1 MKKFFKVLIGIGLI
15 LSLSF
20 TLVPVSFSQK
30 RELIKGGQYN
40 LSDYQKLTG
49 TKITN
54 FNEAP
59 MLAELVKQGKIP
71 PVEKRLPEDPVVQ
84 IPFEEIGQYGGTL
97 RGEAH
102 LGMGDKTG
110 WWRTIHEPLVYW
122 DNLHK
127 QIHPNLAKAW
137 KVSDNGKTFTFYLR
151 KGLKWSDGQPFT
163 ADDIMFYYE
172 DILLNKE
179 LTPTFPTWLTMK
191 GKQVTIEKV
200 DDYTV
205 RFKFQDPYGYFVA
218 RVAEGWDLYAP
229 KHYLKQFHPRYT
241 SKEKIEEMAKKEGFN
256 NWYQFFAKKSDW
268 SLNPEL
274 PEMSAFKTT
283 NLLSSTYHIAE
294 RNPYY
299 FKIDPAGNQLP
310 YIDRVRRELVSNI
323 EMIVMKLSAGEIDFQ
338 LRHVWNLYDNY
349 TLFMENRA
357 KGDYRIIKYAGLI
370 TSTAAIFINQN
381 VKDPVLRTL
390 FQNKQFRRALSLAI
404 NRNDIN
410 QLSLKGL
417 GEGCHGYLT
426 PSHPAYVERAD
437 KSYTNYDV
445 DKANKILD
453 SLGLTKRDKDGYRL
467 RPDGKTLTITIDAST
482 HHLPSID
489 IMQLV
494 TEYWKKIGIKAEVK
508 AMERSLFETRH
519 PANEHEM
526 NTFTI
531 AISADGYSGDLAP
544 NTRWCPLWYNWLVS
558 GGKTG
563 EEPPQEVK
571 KLWKLMNEDFY
582 ATTSE
587 VQRIAILKEA
597 MKLHGDNLWIIGTAG
612 VPWLMGIVKNNLRN
626 VPESGFP
633 WHPGAPGVFRPE
645 QWFFKK

>member
-1 MKKFFKVLIGIGLI
+1 MKRFLKVSVILWVI
-15 LSLSF
+15 LSLCL
-20 TLVPVSFSQK
+20 TLVPVSFAQK
-30 RELIKGGQYN
+30 KELIRGGQYN
-40 LSDYQKLTG
+40 LSDYERLTG
-49 TKITN
+49 TKISK

-59 MLAELVKQGKIP
+59 MLSELVKQGKLP
-71 PVEKRLPEDPVVQ
+71 PVEKRLPDEPVVE

-127 QIHPNLAKAW
+127 QIHPNLAKSW
-137 KVSDNGKTFTFYLR
+137 KVTDNGKTFTFYLR

-172 DILLNKE
+172 DVLLNKE

-191 GKQVTIEKV
+191 GKQVVVEKV

-241 SKEKIEEMAKKEGFN
+241 AKEKLDELAKKEGFN
-256 NWYQFFAKKSDW
+256 NWTQLYAQKADW
-268 SLNPEL
+268 ALNPEL

-310 YIDRVRRELVSNI
+310 YVDRVRRELVSNI
-323 EMIVMKLSAGEIDFQ
+323 ELIVMKLAAGEIDFQ

-349 TLFMENRA
+349 TLLMENRT

-381 VKDPVLRTL
+381 VKDPVLRSL
-390 FQNKQFRRALSLAI
+390 FQNKQFRRALSLGI

-410 QLSLKGL
+410 QLSLRGL
-417 GEGCHGYLT
+417 GEGCHGYLS

-437 KSYTNYDV
+437 KAYTEYNV
-445 DKANKILD
+445 EKANKILD

-467 RPDGKTLTITIDAST
+467 RPDGKTLAITIDAST

-494 TEYWKKIGIKAEVK
+494 TEYWKKLGIKAEVK
-508 AMERSLFETRH
+508 SMERSLFETRH

-563 EEPPQEVK
+563 EEPPKEVK
-571 KLWKLMNEDFY
+571 KLWQLMNEDFY

-587 VQRIAILKEA
+587 AKRIAILKEA
-597 MKLHGDNLWIIGTAG
+597 MKIHGDNLWIIGTAG

-626 VPESGFP
+626 VPDSGFP